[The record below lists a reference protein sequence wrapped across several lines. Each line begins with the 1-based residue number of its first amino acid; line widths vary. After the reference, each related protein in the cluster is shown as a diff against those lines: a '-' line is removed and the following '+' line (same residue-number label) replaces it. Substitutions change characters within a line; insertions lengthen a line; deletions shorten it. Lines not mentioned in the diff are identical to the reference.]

1 MSAILVS
8 LNPKVVATVDIIITS
23 ALGGMLFNFIL
34 IL

>member
-8 LNPKVVATVDIIITS
+8 PPKVVAAVNSVVTG
-23 ALGGMLFNFIL
+23 ALGGMLFDSYL